1 MASIPHLYFTV
12 QEEEEQEELGRAL
25 LLLHMFRSR

>member
-12 QEEEEQEELGRAL
+12 QEEEELGRAL
-25 LLLHMFRSR
+25 LQLLLHMFRSR